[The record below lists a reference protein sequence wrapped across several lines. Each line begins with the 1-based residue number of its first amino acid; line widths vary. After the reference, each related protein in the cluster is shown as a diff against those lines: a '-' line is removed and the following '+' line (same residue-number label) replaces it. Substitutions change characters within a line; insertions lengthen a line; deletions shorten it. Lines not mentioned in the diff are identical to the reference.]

1 MSDDRRSITPD
12 DSLREL
18 MAAYQAGRIEA
29 FDRLYFSLEGE
40 LRAFFL
46 ARCHDAQRVDDLVQ
60 DTFLQLHRSR
70 RSYLPGLPVRPW
82 VFAIAKRVFLMYVRK
97 VRRREAPERTRLSA
111 VAEPA
116 AAAAGEHV
124 ALRVELADA
133 LNRIPA
139 DGRRA
144 FLMHHWRGLSFREIA
159 AALGIDTGA
168 AKLRSSRAAGRL
180 RRLLRRD
187 TGDAHD

>member
-1 MSDDRRSITPD
+1 MSDERRSVTPD
-12 DSLREL
+12 DALREL
-18 MAAYQAGRIEA
+18 MGAYQAGRIDA
-29 FDRLYFSLEGE
+29 FDRLYFSLEEE

-46 ARCHDAQRVDDLVQ
+46 ARCRDPQRVDDLVQ
-60 DTFLQLHRSR
+60 DTFLQIHRSR

-97 VRRREAPERTRLSA
+97 VRRREAPEATALSS

-116 AAAAGEHV
+116 ARAAGEHV
-124 ALRVELADA
+124 MLRVELADA
-133 LNRIPA
+133 LDRIPA
-139 DGRRA
+139 DGRHA

-159 AALGIDTGA
+159 ATLGIDTGA

-180 RRLLRRD
+180 RRLLRRG
-187 TGDAHD
+187 TGGDRD